1 MGIEQSLYNL
11 YLLYN
16 NFTQF
21 NIVSLQTNN
30 TLFLANNKFAVLK
43 ENKLYKAKFIAKE
56 YK

>member
-30 TLFLANNKFAVLK
+30 TLFLANNMFTALK
-43 ENKLYKAKFIAKE
+43 EDKHYKAKFIVK
-56 YK
+56 KI

>member
-16 NFTQF
+16 NITQF
-21 NIVSLQTNN
+21 SIIGLQTDD
-30 TLFLANNKFAVLK
+30 TLFLINNKFATL
-43 ENKLYKAKFIAKE
+43 EEDKLYKIKFIAKE